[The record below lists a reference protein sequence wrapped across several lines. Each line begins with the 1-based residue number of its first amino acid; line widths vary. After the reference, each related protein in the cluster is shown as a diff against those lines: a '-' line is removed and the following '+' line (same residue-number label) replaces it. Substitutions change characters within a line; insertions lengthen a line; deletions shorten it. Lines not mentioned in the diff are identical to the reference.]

1 MNWLKRL
8 VCCGLCV
15 VSFPA
20 MAACSEARQAAAS
33 AAAIAKVRPNWMG
46 GTVEVTDNSGTKTVP
61 LRPRKIAAFD
71 LGISTLLD
79 DLGVQSDFCTTP
91 EEVARL
97 EPDLV
102 VMGAHSQYRPA
113 RIADI
118 SSGVAVVDLAPRPEK
133 PLDEELVRQAQ
144 VLGKIFDRE
153 ELADQLEDDF
163 GAALKR
169 ARRAAKKNWTAAVI
183 QVDDGKLVPQGK
195 DGGKIFGP
203 VMEMVGLTPVTM
215 QDKPD
220 VILVSEPSPLE
231 QVGEYQSAIRQL
243 DKDPTMKNVPAVK
256 KGNIYVAPYSMPDGG
271 TLTSYT
277 EMFNEL
283 ANHWSAIY

>member
-1 MNWLKRL
+1 
-8 VCCGLCV
+8 
-15 VSFPA
+15 
-20 MAACSEARQAAAS
+20 
-33 AAAIAKVRPNWMG
+33 MG

-183 QVDDGKLVPQGK
+183 QVDDGKLVPLGK